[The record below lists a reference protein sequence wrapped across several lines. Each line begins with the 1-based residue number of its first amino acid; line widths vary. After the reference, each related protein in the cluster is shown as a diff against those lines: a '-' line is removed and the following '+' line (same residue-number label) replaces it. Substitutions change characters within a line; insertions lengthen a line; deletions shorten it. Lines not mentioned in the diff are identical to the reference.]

1 MLIRDSF
8 SILCHQKSKL
18 GMKWQVMMKF
28 GGVGTMDQISFKLVP
43 RGISYGVSNIVGA
56 PFGWLF

>member
-1 MLIRDSF
+1 MASHDEI
-8 SILCHQKSKL
+8 
-18 GMKWQVMMKF
+18 W

-56 PFGWLF
+56 PVGCFYLSKI